1 VSPIKSYLTW
11 GSLQSKNQVFSK
23 ILKLS
28 DLTHTST
35 NSFKHIRTF
44 LIHNAT
50 MAEDFGSYLKSER
63 ELRGVTLDE
72 LHSKTMI
79 PVRFL
84 QALENNQFD
93 ELPGE
98 VFVIGYIR
106 SIAKVIGAQEDEV
119 LSTYMDIKNTA
130 PSIDTNNPSTLN
142 QKHSTLD
149 PKFIF
154 VLSLT
159 VLFLSGVAWGIN
171 ILIHKFN
178 KDSTESIPTLSK
190 QKQNKTKEE
199 PVNNLSAGNGKIND
213 TSTALTTSELSST
226 TSAIG
231 SKIPIEKS
239 PNNLSTKSVGDL
251 KSLDQITDNDLILD
265 IGKKTL
271 QNIFKVI
278 DESKTV
284 LWNGPAGFFEIDE
297 FAIGSKKIANKIS
310 ENTKNKSLISV
321 AGGGDTIAAISK
333 FKCSNGFTYLSTAG
347 GAFLEF
353 LEGKV
358 LPGIKAL
365 EVN

>member
-1 VSPIKSYLTW
+1 
-11 GSLQSKNQVFSK
+11 
-23 ILKLS
+23 
-28 DLTHTST
+28 
-35 NSFKHIRTF
+35 
-44 LIHNAT
+44 
-50 MAEDFGSYLKSER
+50 MEEDFGSYLKSER

-72 LHSKTMI
+72 LYSKTLI
-79 PVRFL
+79 PVRHL

-93 ELPGE
+93 KLPGE
-98 VFVIGYIR
+98 VFIIGYIR

-142 QKHSTLD
+142 QKHFTLD

-159 VLFLSGVAWGIN
+159 ILFLSGVVWGIN

-199 PVNNLSAGNGKIND
+199 PVNNLSARNGKIND

-231 SKIPIEKS
+231 SKIPIEKP

-251 KSLDQITDNDLILD
+251 KNLSATVNNEDPASSTESNMPLKLTIRVKDDVWLNIMVDDSSVESFVLTKGSEKIFYGEKKYLINAGNKNLIDLTLNGTAINFPNGNKED
-265 IGKKTL
+265 IVT
-271 QNIFKVI
+271 NF
-278 DESKTV
+278 
-284 LWNGPAGFFEIDE
+284 
-297 FAIGSKKIANKIS
+297 
-310 ENTKNKSLISV
+310 
-321 AGGGDTIAAISK
+321 TINAQ
-333 FKCSNGFTYLSTAG
+333 LV
-347 GAFLEF
+347 E
-353 LEGKV
+353 
-358 LPGIKAL
+358 
-365 EVN
+365 

>member
-1 VSPIKSYLTW
+1 
-11 GSLQSKNQVFSK
+11 
-23 ILKLS
+23 
-28 DLTHTST
+28 
-35 NSFKHIRTF
+35 
-44 LIHNAT
+44 

-106 SIAKVIGAQEDEV
+106 SVAKVIGAQEDEV

-130 PSIDTNNPSTLN
+130 PSIDTNNPSTLDTNNPSTLDTNNPSTLN

-154 VLSLT
+154 VLGLT
-159 VLFLSGVAWGIN
+159 VLFLSGVAWSIN

-251 KSLDQITDNDLILD
+251 KNLSATVNNEDPEEKLNQPVLVGIA
-265 IGKKTL
+265 GKKNTDEASASSTESNMPL
-271 QNIFKVI
+271 KLTIRVKGDVWLNIMV
-278 DESKTV
+278 DDSPVESFVLTKGSEKIFYGEKT
-284 LWNGPAGFFEIDE
+284 
-297 FAIGSKKIANKIS
+297 IS
-310 ENTKNKSLISV
+310 HKRWQ
-321 AGGGDTIAAISK
+321 
-333 FKCSNGFTYLSTAG
+333 
-347 GAFLEF
+347 
-353 LEGKV
+353 
-358 LPGIKAL
+358 
-365 EVN
+365 

>member
-1 VSPIKSYLTW
+1 
-11 GSLQSKNQVFSK
+11 
-23 ILKLS
+23 
-28 DLTHTST
+28 
-35 NSFKHIRTF
+35 
-44 LIHNAT
+44 

-93 ELPGE
+93 ELPGQ
-98 VFVIGYIR
+98 VFIRGYIR

-130 PSIDTNNPSTLN
+130 PSLDTNNPRTLDTNNPSTLN
-142 QKHSTLD
+142 QKHPTLD

-154 VLSLT
+154 VLGLT
-159 VLFLSGVAWGIN
+159 VLFLSGVAWSIN

-199 PVNNLSAGNGKIND
+199 PVNNLSTGNGKIND

-231 SKIPIEKS
+231 SKIPIEKP
-239 PNNLSTKSVGDL
+239 PNNLSTKSAGELKNLSATVNNEDPEEKLNQSVLVDIAGKENTDEASASFTESNMPLKLTTRVKGDVWL
-251 KSLDQITDNDLILD
+251 NIMVDDSPVESFVLTKGSEKIFY
-265 IGKKTL
+265 GKKQYLINAGNKNLIDLTL
-271 QNIFKVI
+271 
-278 DESKTV
+278 
-284 LWNGPAGFFEIDE
+284 NGT
-297 FAIGSKKIANKIS
+297 AINFPNGNKEDIVT
-310 ENTKNKSLISV
+310 NF
-321 AGGGDTIAAISK
+321 TINAQ
-333 FKCSNGFTYLSTAG
+333 LV
-347 GAFLEF
+347 E
-353 LEGKV
+353 
-358 LPGIKAL
+358 
-365 EVN
+365 

>member
-1 VSPIKSYLTW
+1 
-11 GSLQSKNQVFSK
+11 
-23 ILKLS
+23 
-28 DLTHTST
+28 
-35 NSFKHIRTF
+35 
-44 LIHNAT
+44 

-72 LHSKTMI
+72 LYSKTKI
-79 PVRFL
+79 PVRHL

-93 ELPGE
+93 ELPEE
-98 VFVIGYIR
+98 VFIRGYIR
-106 SIAKVIGAQEDEV
+106 SVAKVIGAQEDEV
-119 LSTYMDIKNTA
+119 LSTYMDIKKTA

-159 VLFLSGVAWGIN
+159 VLFLSGVVWGIN

-231 SKIPIEKS
+231 SKIPIEKP

-251 KSLDQITDNDLILD
+251 KNLSATVNNEDPEEKLNQSVLVDIAGKENTDEASASSTESNMPLKLTIRVKGDVWLNIMVDDSTVESFVLTKGSEK
-265 IGKKTL
+265 IFYGKKQYLINAGNKNLIDLTL
-271 QNIFKVI
+271 
-278 DESKTV
+278 
-284 LWNGPAGFFEIDE
+284 NGT
-297 FAIGSKKIANKIS
+297 AINFPNGNKEDIVT
-310 ENTKNKSLISV
+310 NF
-321 AGGGDTIAAISK
+321 TINAQ
-333 FKCSNGFTYLSTAG
+333 LV
-347 GAFLEF
+347 E
-353 LEGKV
+353 
-358 LPGIKAL
+358 
-365 EVN
+365 

>member
-1 VSPIKSYLTW
+1 
-11 GSLQSKNQVFSK
+11 
-23 ILKLS
+23 
-28 DLTHTST
+28 
-35 NSFKHIRTF
+35 
-44 LIHNAT
+44 

-93 ELPGE
+93 ELPGQ
-98 VFVIGYIR
+98 VFIRGYIR

-119 LSTYMDIKNTA
+119 LSTYMDINNTA

-142 QKHSTLD
+142 QKHSTPN

-159 VLFLSGVAWGIN
+159 VLFLSGIAWGIN

-231 SKIPIEKS
+231 SKIPIEKP

-251 KSLDQITDNDLILD
+251 KNLSATVNNEDPASSTESNMPLKLTIRVKDDVWL
-265 IGKKTL
+265 
-271 QNIFKVI
+271 NIMV
-278 DESKTV
+278 DDSSVES
-284 LWNGPAGFFEIDE
+284 F
-297 FAIGSKKIANKIS
+297 
-310 ENTKNKSLISV
+310 
-321 AGGGDTIAAISK
+321 
-333 FKCSNGFTYLSTAG
+333 
-347 GAFLEF
+347 
-353 LEGKV
+353 V
-358 LPGIKAL
+358 LPKGSEKIFYGEKKYLINAGNKNLINLTLNGKAINFPDGNKEDIVTNFTINAQL
-365 EVN
+365 VE

>member
-1 VSPIKSYLTW
+1 
-11 GSLQSKNQVFSK
+11 
-23 ILKLS
+23 
-28 DLTHTST
+28 
-35 NSFKHIRTF
+35 
-44 LIHNAT
+44 

-98 VFVIGYIR
+98 VFIIGYIR

-130 PSIDTNNPSTLN
+130 PTEESNDPTTLDTNDAITLDTNNPSTLDTNNPSTLN
-142 QKHSTLD
+142 QKHSMLD

-154 VLSLT
+154 VLGLT
-159 VLFLSGVAWGIN
+159 VLFLSGVAWSIN

-199 PVNNLSAGNGKIND
+199 PVNNLSARNGKIND

-231 SKIPIEKS
+231 SKIPIEKP
-239 PNNLSTKSVGDL
+239 PNNLSTKSAGELKNLSATVNNEDPEEKLNQSVLVDIAGKENTDEASASSTESNMPLKLTIRVKGDVWL
-251 KSLDQITDNDLILD
+251 NIMVDDSPVESFVLTKGSEKIFY
-265 IGKKTL
+265 GKKQYLINAGNKNLIDLTL
-271 QNIFKVI
+271 
-278 DESKTV
+278 
-284 LWNGPAGFFEIDE
+284 NGT
-297 FAIGSKKIANKIS
+297 AINFPNGNKEDIVT
-310 ENTKNKSLISV
+310 NF
-321 AGGGDTIAAISK
+321 TINAQ
-333 FKCSNGFTYLSTAG
+333 LV
-347 GAFLEF
+347 E
-353 LEGKV
+353 
-358 LPGIKAL
+358 
-365 EVN
+365 

>member
-1 VSPIKSYLTW
+1 
-11 GSLQSKNQVFSK
+11 
-23 ILKLS
+23 
-28 DLTHTST
+28 
-35 NSFKHIRTF
+35 
-44 LIHNAT
+44 

-98 VFVIGYIR
+98 VFIRGYIR

-130 PSIDTNNPSTLN
+130 PSIDTNNPSTLDTNNPSTLN

-199 PVNNLSAGNGKIND
+199 PVNNLSATVNNEDPEEKLNQSVLVDIAGKENTD
-213 TSTALTTSELSST
+213 EASASST
-226 TSAIG
+226 ESNMPLKLTIRVKGVVWLNIMVDDSTVESFVLTKG
-231 SKIPIEKS
+231 SEKIFY
-239 PNNLSTKSVGDL
+239 
-251 KSLDQITDNDLILD
+251 
-265 IGKKTL
+265 GKKQYLINAGNKNLIDLTL
-271 QNIFKVI
+271 
-278 DESKTV
+278 
-284 LWNGPAGFFEIDE
+284 NGT
-297 FAIGSKKIANKIS
+297 AINFPNGNKEDIVT
-310 ENTKNKSLISV
+310 NF
-321 AGGGDTIAAISK
+321 TINAQ
-333 FKCSNGFTYLSTAG
+333 LV
-347 GAFLEF
+347 E
-353 LEGKV
+353 
-358 LPGIKAL
+358 
-365 EVN
+365 